1 MHFLKITAANGTKQ
15 YIPDNYVL
23 KITTAADTQDTG
35 SSYRSPNVV
44 RGRIT
49 EVKYYDGATTTA
61 GTIVVTAVPAFVTGG
76 IKYQY
81 GEQTVDGAFIE
92 VFSN

>member
-44 RGRIT
+44 RGRII
-49 EVKYYDGATTTA
+49 EVKYYDGVTTTSGA
-61 GTIVVTAVPAFVTGG
+61 IVVNTVAAYAPGG
-76 IKYQY
+76 VKYQY
-81 GEQTVDGAFIE
+81 GEQTVDGAFNEI
-92 VFSN
+92 FSN